1 MSATAQAL
9 VGRLIAAGEW
19 PEPQLLQAI
28 LDAGEEAVP
37 PLLEVLRKPGEGPA
51 AEATLCYAVC
61 LLGSIGAPEAIP
73 DLVGLFRQY
82 DNETLQDVA
91 SSLSLFGPAAV
102 EPALEVVRDPGVSG
116 RARDEAATA
125 AILAAGNDAAL
136 RGLVADTLRGRL
148 ADCVAR
154 AGSLTD
160 EQTEEAT
167 MLVVDLTNLADPQAR
182 ELIASAFRAG
192 IVDTMIIR
200 PEDVEHFFRQ
210 GGAAVPRPDPRDWLQ
225 EYEDVYLEEME
236 ARRLETTCE

>member
-1 MSATAQAL
+1 MSTKAQAL
-9 VGRLIAAGEW
+9 VEQLIAAGEW
-19 PEPQLLQAI
+19 PEPRLLQVI
-28 LDAGEEAVP
+28 LGAGQEAVP
-37 PLLEVLRKPGEGPA
+37 PLLQVVRRPGSGPA

-102 EPALEVVRDPGVSG
+102 EPVLEVVRDAAVSG

-125 AILAAGNDAAL
+125 AILAAGDDAAL
-136 RGLVADTLRGRL
+136 RGRVTDTLRGRL

-200 PEDVEHFFRQ
+200 PEDVDLFYRQ
-210 GGAAVPRPDPRDWLQ
+210 GGAAVPRPDPRGWLQ

-236 ARRLETTCE
+236 ARRLDAPCE

>member
-9 VGRLIAAGEW
+9 VGQLTAAGEW
-19 PEPQLLQAI
+19 PEPRLLQAI
-28 LDAGEEAVP
+28 LDAGKEAVP
-37 PLLEVLRKPGEGPA
+37 PLLEIVHRPGQGQT

-91 SSLSLFGPAAV
+91 SSLSLFGPSAV
-102 EPALEVVRDPGVSG
+102 EPALGVVRDAAVSG

-136 RGLVADTLRGRL
+136 RGRVADTLRGRL

-182 ELIASAFRAG
+182 ELIAAAFRAG

-200 PEDVEHFFRQ
+200 PEDVDHFFRQ

-236 ARRLETTCE
+236 ARRLGAT